1 MKSEIIFLTLDRFLI
16 VLYRFT
22 GHPVSDYFLGTFLL
36 ALAAVLLGE
45 LTVGLAFQANRKHI
59 EALNGRLNNLQR
71 LSLAA
76 LAAGERERYRVL
88 NKEAND
94 AFGKVFFNAVALS
107 AAYLWPV
114 PFALGWMQLRFADV
128 HIPLPF
134 TPLAANY
141 LVVFLLCYMLAR
153 LFFAAVRPKLPYFGR
168 IQRVLASYRSTVG
181 ADGEAAHQRGKVG

>member
-1 MKSEIIFLTLDRFLI
+1 M
-16 VLYRFT
+16 
-22 GHPVSDYFLGTFLL
+22 
-36 ALAAVLLGE
+36 
-45 LTVGLAFQANRKHI
+45 
-59 EALNGRLNNLQR
+59 
-71 LSLAA
+71 
-76 LAAGERERYRVL
+76 

-153 LFFAAVRPKLPYFGR
+153 LFFAAARPKLPYFSR
-168 IQRVLASYRSTVG
+168 IQRVLASHRSTVG
-181 ADGEAAHQRGKVG
+181 ADGEAAQQRGKVG